1 MKPIQTDG
9 KQTINTGKGTITF
22 KKGVI
27 SVNGFT
33 KEVTHFEVS
42 ESTIPTLILY
52 WDRNE
57 YVGAIEFSSDELL
70 STAVNELTTDKKMIP
85 YPYD

>member
-1 MKPIQTDG
+1 MKPIQTDE
-9 KQTINTGKGTITF
+9 KERINTGNGVITF
-22 KKGVI
+22 AHGMI

-52 WDRNE
+52 WDNE
-57 YVGAIEFSSDELL
+57 YIGSIEFSSDELL
-70 STAVNELTTDKKMIP
+70 STAVNKLTT
-85 YPYD
+85 